1 MVSLHC
7 HRLIWDAFPS
17 KTTMVRIF
25 VHGMVNGGHSR
36 GQGEPTHS
44 IYHLSS
50 NIPMFHKWL
59 FLKLR
64 GSEIVTESDS
74 TRHAILLM
82 EEILHHL
89 ACMKPYQ

>member
-1 MVSLHC
+1 M
-7 HRLIWDAFPS
+7 IWDAFPS
-17 KTTMVRIF
+17 KTAMVRIC
-25 VHGMVNGGHSR
+25 VDGMVNGR
-36 GQGEPTHS
+36 APVDTEPTYS

-50 NIPMFHKWL
+50 NGPMFHKWL

-64 GSEIVTESDS
+64 GSEIVTESDL

-89 ACMKPYQ
+89 AGMKPYQ